1 MQSFKKDKQEKK
13 GTKTTKKTSP
23 FKEFAL
29 FEKEI
34 IDFANKYKTIV
45 VNHAKRTSDYF
56 EMSCFNY
63 IVRFYELNG
72 YDLEVKNLQSGK
84 YRYKCSPAGIQS
96 NFSHF
101 EASIQI
107 GKKKVDFEIQHNLA
121 VQSSQDDKIF
131 TTPDIS
137 VIKKGKVKYTKEYYS
152 TSTTFSYVE
161 NKDLMT
167 FCEVKQFNPFPE
179 LLFNFIGVLNELKV
193 EYMTNNGINHSTD
206 HISPSLMIS
215 GKPNKQTTTIKN
227 SLESR
232 YNINILYDLFFNAT
246 FTFSKGNIDDL
257 RKAGKKLP
265 SKQAFGS
272 IAGDVLK

>member
-1 MQSFKKDKQEKK
+1 MPTLKKDKQIKG
-13 GTKTTKKTSP
+13 GTKTAKKTSP
-23 FKEFAL
+23 FKDFAL

-34 IDFANKYKTIV
+34 KDFANKYKTIV
-45 VNHAKRTSDYF
+45 VKQAKRTSDYF

-72 YDLEVKNLQSGK
+72 YELEVKNLQAGK

-101 EASIQI
+101 EASMEIE
-107 GKKKVDFEIQHNLA
+107 KKKMNFEIQHNLA
-121 VQSSQDDKIF
+121 VQSSQDCKLF

-137 VIKKGKVKYTKEYYS
+137 VIKKGKVKYTKEYYN
-152 TSTTFSYVE
+152 TETTFSYVE
-161 NKDLMT
+161 NNDLMT

-179 LLFNFIGVLNELKV
+179 LLFNFIGMLNELKV
-193 EYMTNNGINHSTD
+193 EYMTDNGIKHSTA
-206 HISPSLMIS
+206 HIAPSLMIS
-215 GKPNKQTTTIKN
+215 GKPNKQTTTIRE

-257 RKAGKKLP
+257 RKTEKKP
-265 SKQAFGS
+265 SS
-272 IAGDVLK
+272 